1 MATETIRTGSAA
13 QRPGLVRDLGKWAS
27 IAIVVGTMIGTGIF
41 LKPSEMASDAGS
53 VGIVYAAWIVGGIL
67 SLFGALA
74 YAELGAAIPEA
85 GGEYAYLS
93 RSFGPSVGF
102 LFGWTH
108 SIVARP
114 ASAASIAAG
123 LLRFCAFLVPAL
135 AAPMHTFDFDYGFLG
150 ATRHFHFEFSWMQPL
165 SVVALF
171 AITGLNYLGV
181 KFGGR
186 VQVGLTI
193 IKVASVVAI
202 IFAGF
207 ALSKGGGTPMR
218 PLFGSSTASAGLM
231 GAFLAAM
238 AAALWAYDGWEDLNL
253 VGSEVANPEKNMQRA
268 LVWGVLTVAIIYI
281 FFNAVCFYV
290 LPFANVAQSQHVASD
305 VLARFAGSRAAQL
318 VTLAMVISALGSLN
332 SSILSGARVDYAMAR
347 DGLFFRSLASIHP
360 KFRTPGAAL
369 LFQAILASVMA
380 LSGTFE
386 DLTSLF
392 IFAGWIFYGLA
403 TVGLFRLRYAEPDMP
418 RPYRCWGYPW
428 VPGLFVLGAAAL
440 TINLWIDRPLRC
452 TIGLALMFFGL
463 VFYRHWKKTASVA
476 G

>member
-1 MATETIRTGSAA
+1 MAQEK
-13 QRPGLVRDLGKWAS
+13 QPLDLVRGLGASAS

-41 LKPSEMASDAGS
+41 LKPSEMARDAGS
-53 VGIVYAAWIVGGIL
+53 VGIVYAAWIVGGVL

-85 GGEYAYLS
+85 GGEYAYLTK
-93 RSFGPSVGF
+93 SFNPATGF

-123 LLRFCAFLVPAL
+123 LMRFWAFLVPAV
-135 AAPMHTFDFDYGFLG
+135 AAPIWVWDWDYHFVGQ
-150 ATRHFHFEFSWMQPL
+150 ARHFHFEFTWMQPL
-165 SVVALF
+165 AVVALF
-171 AITGLNYLGV
+171 AVTGINYLGV
-181 KFGGR
+181 RLGGR
-186 VQVGLTI
+186 IQVALTA
-193 IKVASVVAI
+193 IKVSSVLLI
-202 IFAGF
+202 IAAGF
-207 ALSKGGGTPMR
+207 YFSRGGGTPLH
-218 PLFGSSTASAGLM
+218 PLFMGSRGIGPL

-253 VGSEVANPEKNMQRA
+253 VGSEVQNPERNFHRA
-268 LVWGVLTVAIIYI
+268 LVGGVVLVAVIYM

-290 LPFANVAQSQHVASD
+290 LPFASVAGSQHVASD
-305 VLARFAGSRAAQL
+305 VMARFAGSRAAQW
-318 VTLAMVISALGSLN
+318 VTLAMIISALGSMN

-347 DGLFFRSLASIHP
+347 DGLFFRMAAGIHP
-360 KFRTPGAAL
+360 KFRTPGGAL
-369 LFQAILASVMA
+369 LFQAILASLMA

-392 IFAGWIFYGLA
+392 IFSGWIFYGLA
-403 TVGLFRLRYAEPDMP
+403 TVGLFRLRYTQPDMP

-440 TINLWIDRPLRC
+440 TINLWLDRPLRC
-452 TIGLALMFFGL
+452 TIGLALMFSGL
-463 VFYRHWKKTASVA
+463 LFYRHWKAKLPA
-476 G
+476 

>member
-1 MATETIRTGSAA
+1 MAQTK
-13 QRPGLVRDLGKWAS
+13 QRLDLVRGLGASAS

-41 LKPSEMASDAGS
+41 LKPSEMARDAGS
-53 VGIVYAAWIVGGIL
+53 VGIVYAAWIVGGVL

-93 RSFGPSVGF
+93 RSFNPATGF

-123 LLRFCAFLVPAL
+123 LMRFCAFLIPAV
-135 AAPMHTFDFDYGFLG
+135 AAPLWVFDWNYRFIGQ
-150 ATRHFHFEFSWMQPL
+150 ARHFHFEFTWMQPL
-165 SVVALF
+165 AVAALF
-171 AITGLNYLGV
+171 AVSGINYLGV

-186 VQVGLTI
+186 VQVVLTV
-193 IKVASVVAI
+193 IKVGAVISIVA
-202 IFAGF
+202 AGF
-207 ALSKGGGTPMR
+207 YFSRGGGTPFH
-218 PLFGSSTASAGLM
+218 PLFSGRPGVGTL

-238 AAALWAYDGWEDLNL
+238 GAALWAYDGWEDLNL
-253 VGSEVANPEKNMQRA
+253 VGSEVQNPEKNFHRA
-268 LVWGVLTVAIIYI
+268 LVGGVVIVAVIYM

-290 LPFANVAQSQHVASD
+290 LPFAAVAGSQHVASD
-305 VLARFAGSRAAQL
+305 VIARFAGSKAAEW
-318 VTLAMVISALGSLN
+318 VTLAMIVSALGSLN

-347 DGLFFRSLASIHP
+347 DGIFFRMAGGIHP
-360 KFRTPGAAL
+360 KFRTPGGAL
-369 LFQAILASVMA
+369 LFQAILASIMA

-403 TVGLFRLRYAEPDMP
+403 TVGLFRLRYKEPGLK

-440 TINLWIDRPLRC
+440 TINLWLDRPLRC
-452 TIGLALMFFGL
+452 SIGLALMFSGL
-463 VFYRHWKKTASVA
+463 IFYRYWRRKLSVA
-476 G
+476 SAGN

>member
-1 MATETIRTGSAA
+1 MAPDTIATTAKS

-53 VGIVYAAWIVGGIL
+53 VGIVYAAWIVGGLL

-123 LLRFCAFLVPAL
+123 LLRFCAFLLPAL
-135 AAPMHTFDFDYGFLG
+135 AAPIHTFDFDYGFLG

-186 VQVGLTI
+186 VQIGLTI
-193 IKVASVVAI
+193 IKVISVLAI
-202 IFAGF
+202 IIAGF
-207 ALSKGGGTPMR
+207 ALSSGGGTPM
-218 PLFGSSTASAGLM
+218 
-231 GAFLAAM
+231 
-238 AAALWAYDGWEDLNL
+238 
-253 VGSEVANPEKNMQRA
+253 
-268 LVWGVLTVAIIYI
+268 
-281 FFNAVCFYV
+281 
-290 LPFANVAQSQHVASD
+290 
-305 VLARFAGSRAAQL
+305 
-318 VTLAMVISALGSLN
+318 
-332 SSILSGARVDYAMAR
+332 
-347 DGLFFRSLASIHP
+347 HP
-360 KFRTPGAAL
+360 
-369 LFQAILASVMA
+369 I
-380 LSGTFE
+380 
-386 DLTSLF
+386 
-392 IFAGWIFYGLA
+392 
-403 TVGLFRLRYAEPDMP
+403 
-418 RPYRCWGYPW
+418 
-428 VPGLFVLGAAAL
+428 
-440 TINLWIDRPLRC
+440 
-452 TIGLALMFFGL
+452 
-463 VFYRHWKKTASVA
+463 
-476 G
+476 